1 MSSQSNSHNPLG
13 CCLRNA
19 KSPLFYSSLMS
30 TMHTSYFHTAV
41 PMQAESTAGFSG
53 KLLILAGYASL
64 LFLLPMYSFPPI
76 TFPFLQ
82 RFNKDYKIESQQEKL
97 LSADKEAKGSFCCYF
112 QQRQEVQRDIIFRL
126 ALLWHQ
132 EFNALPQSAV
142 FFLCFWKVLS
152 DQVVVECGVLGMQEQ

>member
-1 MSSQSNSHNPLG
+1 MVLLRMGRGSFNCLEMLHLFPNSHNPLG
-13 CCLRNA
+13 CCLQNA
-19 KSPLFYSSLMS
+19 KSPLFYSGLMS

-76 TFPFLQ
+76 TFPVLQ
-82 RFNKDYKIESQQEKL
+82 RFNKDYKTESQQEKL

-112 QQRQEVQRDIIFRL
+112 QQRQEVQRDLIFRL
-126 ALLWHQ
+126 ALLWHKSSMLYYRVQ
-132 EFNALPQSAV
+132 FFSSV
-142 FFLCFWKVLS
+142 FGKY
-152 DQVVVECGVLGMQEQ
+152 